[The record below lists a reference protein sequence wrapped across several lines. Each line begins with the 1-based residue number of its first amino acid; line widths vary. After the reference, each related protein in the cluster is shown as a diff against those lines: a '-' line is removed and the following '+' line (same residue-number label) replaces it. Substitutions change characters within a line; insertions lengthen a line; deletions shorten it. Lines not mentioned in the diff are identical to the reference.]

1 MTRISKVPVEQWDPR
16 LVAATHPEQ
25 ATDLEQGLTR
35 FMAHAPD
42 LALGMMAFGGA
53 LKTQRKLSDRL
64 VELVRL
70 RIAFFNQCRSCM
82 AIRYKDAIA
91 DGVDEGLV
99 CSLERPEEAD
109 NLTAA
114 EKAALRFAELMA
126 ADHLAID
133 DAVYAELKTHFSEAE
148 VIELGLHCSLFVGVG
163 RFAATLHMVEEL
175 PEAFKNAEQTL
186 SPWGNEAI
194 AVR

>member
-1 MTRISKVPVEQWDPR
+1 MSRLSKVPVEQWDPR
-16 LVAATHPEQ
+16 LREAVKPEE

-42 LALGMMAFGGA
+42 VTLGMMAFGGA
-53 LKTQRKLSDRL
+53 LKRHRLLPDRL

-70 RIAFFNQCRSCM
+70 RVAFFNQCRSCM

-91 DGVDEGLV
+91 DGVDESLV
-99 CSLERPEEAD
+99 CSLEKPQEAAD
-109 NLTAA
+109 LTPA
-114 EKAALRFAELMA
+114 EKSALRFAELMA
-126 ADHLAID
+126 TDHLAID
-133 DAVYAELKTHFSEAE
+133 DAMYEELKTHFSEAQI
-148 VIELGLHCSLFVGVG
+148 IELGLQCSLFVGVG
-163 RFAATLHMVEEL
+163 RFAATMHMVEEL
-175 PEAFKNAEQTL
+175 PKAFQDAEETL

>member
-1 MTRISKVPVEQWDPR
+1 MTRISKIPVEHWDPR
-16 LVAATHPEQ
+16 LVSATRPEE

-35 FMAHAPD
+35 FLAHTPD

-53 LKTQRKLSDRL
+53 LKTKRLLPDRL

-99 CSLERPEEAD
+99 CSLERPAESED
-109 NLTAA
+109 LSTA
-114 EKAALRFAELMA
+114 EKAALHFAELMA
-126 ADHLAID
+126 NDHLAID
-133 DAVYAELKTHFSEAE
+133 DAVYAELKEHFSEPE
-148 VIELGLHCSLFVGVG
+148 VVELGLHCSLFVGVG

-175 PEAFKNAEQTL
+175 PAAFQNAEQTV

>member
-1 MTRISKVPVEQWDPR
+1 MTRISKIPVEQWDPR
-16 LVAATHPEQ
+16 LVAATRPEE

-53 LKTQRKLSDRL
+53 LKTKRALPDRL

-109 NLTAA
+109 NLSAA
-114 EKAALRFAELMA
+114 EKAALHFAELMA
-126 ADHLAID
+126 NDHLAID
-133 DAVYAELKTHFSEAE
+133 DSVYAELKTHFTEPE

-163 RFAATLHMVEEL
+163 RLAATLHMVEEL
-175 PEAFKNAEQTL
+175 PEAFRDAGATV

>member
-16 LVAATHPEQ
+16 LVAATRPEE

-53 LKTQRKLSDRL
+53 LKTKRQLPDRL

-109 NLTAA
+109 DLTDS
-114 EKAALRFAELMA
+114 EKVALRYAELMA
-126 ADHLAID
+126 TDHLAID
-133 DAVYAELKTHFSEAE
+133 DAMFTQLKEHFTEAQI
-148 VIELGLHCSLFVGVG
+148 IELGLHCSLF
-163 RFAATLHMVEEL
+163 F
-175 PEAFKNAEQTL
+175 
-186 SPWGNEAI
+186 
-194 AVR
+194 

>member
-1 MTRISKVPVEQWDPR
+1 MTRISKVAVADWDPR
-16 LVAATHPEQ
+16 LVDAVRPEEATE
-25 ATDLEQGLTR
+25 LEQGLTR
-35 FMAHAPD
+35 FLAHTPD

-53 LKTQRKLSDRL
+53 LKTKRQLPDRL

-82 AIRYKDAIA
+82 AIRYKDAMA

-109 NLTAA
+109 SLSAA
-114 EKAALRFAELMA
+114 EKSALRFAQMMA
-126 ADHLAID
+126 TDHLAID
-133 DAVYAELKTHFSEAE
+133 DAVYAELKTHFTEPQ
-148 VIELGLHCSLFVGVG
+148 VVELGLHCSLFVGVG
-163 RFAATLHMVEEL
+163 RLAATLHMVEEL
-175 PEAFKNAEQTL
+175 PAAFKDAEQAVA
-186 SPWGNEAI
+186 PWGNEAI

>member
-1 MTRISKVPVEQWDPR
+1 MSRLSKVPVEQWDPR
-16 LVAATHPEQ
+16 LREAIKPEEL
-25 ATDLEQGLTR
+25 TDLEQGLSR

-53 LKTQRKLSDRL
+53 LKRHRQLPDRL

-70 RIAFFNQCRSCM
+70 RVAFFNQCRSCM
-82 AIRYKDAIA
+82 AIRYKAAIA

-99 CSLERPEEAD
+99 CSLARPEED
-109 NLTAA
+109 DDLSAA
-114 EKAALRFAELMA
+114 EKSALRFAEAMA
-126 ADHLAID
+126 TDHLAID
-133 DAVYAELKTHFSEAE
+133 DAMYEELKTHFSEAQ

-163 RFAATLHMVEEL
+163 RFAATFHIVEEL
-175 PEAFKNAEQTL
+175 PKVFQEAEETVA
-186 SPWGNEAI
+186 PWGNEAI